1 MTLWAIIPVKPLR
14 RGKSRLSGV
23 LTENQRAALNKK
35 LLVHTLNTI
44 TQLPE
49 LEQVLV
55 VSRDPEALAIA
66 RLHGARTVLE
76 DGAPHLNIALARA
89 TAVARLYSAAGV
101 LVLPADLPQMTA
113 EDVRVMVAAS
123 KSPNCLVIAPDHRQ
137 QGTNAMLIKP
147 PGALAYSFGENSF
160 FRHVNQAQVKGIK
173 TEIIELPSLARDVDL
188 PEDLSFLNGQIDEWT
203 HSDENDEHKT
213 GHVGY
218 YTELISNG
226 SLGSDN

>member
-1 MTLWAIIPVKPLR
+1 MTLWAIVPVKPLR
-14 RGKSRLSGV
+14 RGKTRLSGV

-35 LLVHTLNTI
+35 LLIHTLDTI

-66 RLHGARTVLE
+66 RFHGARTVLE
-76 DGAPHLNIALARA
+76 DGAPHLNIALTRA
-89 TAVARLYSAAGV
+89 TAVATMYSAAGV
-101 LVLPADLPQMTA
+101 LVLPADLPQITA
-113 EDVRVMVAAS
+113 EDVTVMVNAA
-123 KSPNCLVIAPDHRQ
+123 KAPTCMVIAPDHRQ
-137 QGTNAMLIKP
+137 QGTNALLIKP
-147 PGALAYSFGENSF
+147 PGALTYSFGENSF
-160 FRHVNQAQVKGIK
+160 YRHVNQAQNKGII
-173 TEIIELPSLARDVDL
+173 TEIVEIPSLARDVDL
-188 PEDLSFLNGQIDEWT
+188 PEDLSFLNGQLDDWT
-203 HSDENDEHKT
+203 RVDENDEHRN